1 MVAQWL
7 HTLGGGL
14 SLGQSGTTGFFRS
27 LETGKIAKGT
37 APGWSIFV
45 PREVTGMRGARGD
58 HAGVSPLNR
67 DMGGYLLFHRT

>member
-1 MVAQWL
+1 
-7 HTLGGGL
+7 
-14 SLGQSGTTGFFRS
+14 